1 MKHFIKIALL
11 PISLVGSCISY
22 ANQISVDFLINEL
35 KIAHSEYLNGS
46 IDSGLYA
53 LESLARLL
61 ESDKSATLM
70 AETGPNN
77 LAFTYIRIGL
87 LHERA
92 GNKRDAD
99 TYFNKALSLYQGER
113 TDITQLKEAVVK
125 LDLVPLSLSGSP
137 LGQGS

>member
-1 MKHFIKIALL
+1 MKHFIKRALL
-11 PISLVGSCISY
+11 PISLIGSCFSY

-70 AETGPNN
+70 SETGPNN
-77 LAFTYIRIGL
+77 LAFTYLRIGL
-87 LHERA
+87 LHEKS
-92 GNKRDAD
+92 GNKREAD
-99 TYFNKALSLYQGER
+99 TYFNRALISYQGEK
-113 TDITQLKEAVVK
+113 TDITQLKEAVVE
-125 LDLVPLSLSGSP
+125 LDKTAS
-137 LGQGS
+137 